1 MKKIT
6 FILFCF
12 FSLINTKAQIA
23 KWLIPPSYEK
33 IQLAD
38 GIDAVMTETSGVKT
52 VWTMD
57 GQQLFSCKDELYPFK
72 EGIALSVKQG
82 TSQTLAA
89 YKQNGEKI
97 LIEGCNVAQNYPYYS
112 NGKLLVKKGEYY
124 RFVDTEGTVQ
134 EGKYTN
140 AYPYFNGYATCETYS
155 NFEKLKDPYHLLIDE
170 NGTLVNFYNQDKL
183 IDNSD
188 LQFVSSI
195 NDENIGI
202 VVAKSKVFFFNG
214 ISKKLSPVFAK
225 DAPNPNLKEQV
236 KLISDIEDSFLQISD
251 STYVLIAKYG
261 KNDTVSICFDTMKR
275 PVYIKRNDA
284 VQFYKSNSVSGKKH
298 ESDLTIKKKGDSFG
312 LYWNNSE
319 EMLPP
324 QFDKIITCFADKALV
339 ELKGKSGMLRIIKD
353 ESFKLKMN
361 KGDDI
366 AFRHQKFETSIRA
379 DFPTFLNAEKV
390 NIEVDSNSG
399 CDVDKTSKN
408 PKNTENGN
416 FVEYNCVLNI
426 PSNLPDELT
435 TIKYP
440 VTIYYD
446 GLKSSKIPFDVN
458 AWHYKYFVVDV
469 DDSQTTLENGTV
481 SFIFNINAERF
492 INDREYPTA
501 VNLITDSLKY
511 EYEKMSEVRHK
522 CKVYSLNEGINN
534 IVIQVIEQGCPPAS
548 FPFEVE
554 YHKPVAKSR
563 NKPAQKEQVVIKK
576 KEKAAKPANKVNDG
590 PRVIM

>member
-1 MKKIT
+1 MRKIT
-6 FILFCF
+6 LFFLCF
-12 FSLINTKAQIA
+12 WSLTDTKAQIA

-33 IQLAD
+33 IQMAD
-38 GIDAVMTETSGVKT
+38 GIDAVMTEASGVKT

-57 GQQLFSCKDELYPFK
+57 GQQLFSCKDELFPFK
-72 EGIALSVKQG
+72 EGIALSVKKG

-89 YKQNGEKI
+89 YKQNGEKV

-124 RFVDTEGTVQ
+124 RFVDTEGTVR

-155 NFEKLKDPYHLLIDE
+155 NFEKLKDPYHLLIDK

-195 NDENIGI
+195 NDENVGI

-214 ISKKLSPVFAK
+214 VSKELSPVFAK
-225 DAPNPNLKEQV
+225 NAPNPNLKEQV
-236 KLISDIEDSFLQISD
+236 RLISDIEDSFLQISD

-284 VQFYKSNSVSGKKH
+284 VQFYKNKSLPKKIYESN
-298 ESDLTIKKKGDSFG
+298 LTKKKDGDSFG
-312 LYWNNSE
+312 LDWNNAE

-353 ESFKLKMN
+353 ESFKLRMN
-361 KGDDI
+361 KGDAI
-366 AFRHQKFETSIRA
+366 AFRHQKFETSVRA
-379 DFPTFLNAEKV
+379 DFPTFLQADNV
-390 NIEVDSNSG
+390 NIEIDSKSG
-399 CDVDKTSKN
+399 CDIDKTSKSH
-408 PKNTENGN
+408 KNTENGN

-426 PSNLPDELT
+426 PSNLSDEIT
-435 TIKYP
+435 AIKYP
-440 VTIYYD
+440 VIIYYD
-446 GLKSSKIPFDVN
+446 GLRSSDIPFEVN
-458 AWHYKYFVVDV
+458 AWHSKYFVVDV
-469 DDSQTTLENGTV
+469 DDSQTTHENGSV
-481 SFIFNINAERF
+481 SFVFNINA
-492 INDREYPTA
+492 DRIASDGVYLTK
-501 VNLITDSLKY
+501 VNILTDSLNY
-511 EYEKMSEVRHK
+511 ESERMSDFRYK
-522 CKVYSLNEGINN
+522 CKVYSLKEGINN

-563 NKPAQKEQVVIKK
+563 NKPAQKEQVKIKK
-576 KEKAAKPANKVNDG
+576 KEKTVTPINKKNDG
-590 PRVIM
+590 QPIIM